1 MSTTGTSTDRPRI
14 GIYGGTFNPIHRGH
28 LKAAR
33 EVAVALDLER
43 IIFVPSA
50 QPPHKTHVEMDPIA
64 PAQDR
69 LRWVAA
75 AIASEPLFE
84 LNDLELERVGAS
96 YSIDTLRT
104 LVDELAPSRLVFILG
119 HDAFVEMGSWRE
131 PAAILALVDI
141 VVVSRPPV
149 TPGPIGQ
156 WLPEFARELVT
167 ITEDGSSA
175 ACDNSDTRIEVLAID
190 ALDVSASEI
199 RGKLGRGESIA
210 ELVPEPVHEAI
221 VSSGHYTRDMKVKD
235 MSVKD
240 MKVRDMKVTDT
251 MVKDERGSQVE
262 VDRETLRKKL
272 VAVVEAALE
281 RNADK
286 PVILDVHKL
295 TSYADCLVIMSGN
308 SGRQVRAIVDQV
320 VKALKANGDMPLGV
334 EGGEDA
340 TWMLIDSNDV
350 IVHVFDPD
358 TRELFDLEGLWGDAP
373 RIALDLPGLVSK
385 EPSLLAAPGIA

>member
-1 MSTTGTSTDRPRI
+1 
-14 GIYGGTFNPIHRGH
+14 
-28 LKAAR
+28 
-33 EVAVALDLER
+33 
-43 IIFVPSA
+43 
-50 QPPHKTHVEMDPIA
+50 
-64 PAQDR
+64 
-69 LRWVAA
+69 
-75 AIASEPLFE
+75 
-84 LNDLELERVGAS
+84 
-96 YSIDTLRT
+96 
-104 LVDELAPSRLVFILG
+104 
-119 HDAFVEMGSWRE
+119 
-131 PAAILALVDI
+131 
-141 VVVSRPPV
+141 
-149 TPGPIGQ
+149 
-156 WLPEFARELVT
+156 
-167 ITEDGSSA
+167 
-175 ACDNSDTRIEVLAID
+175 
-190 ALDVSASEI
+190 
-199 RGKLGRGESIA
+199 
-210 ELVPEPVHEAI
+210 
-221 VSSGHYTRDMKVKD
+221 
-235 MSVKD
+235 
-240 MKVRDMKVTDT
+240 MKVTDT

>member
-1 MSTTGTSTDRPRI
+1 MSATVTSTDRRRI

-33 EVAVALDLER
+33 EVADALDLER
-43 IIFVPSA
+43 VIFVPSA
-50 QPPHKTHVEMDPIA
+50 QPPHKIHAPLDPIA

-96 YSIDTLRT
+96 YSIDSLRT
-104 LVDELAPSRLVFILG
+104 LVDELAPARLVFILG

-141 VVVSRPPV
+141 VVISRPPV
-149 TPGPIGQ
+149 TPGPIRQ

-167 ITEDGSSA
+167 ISEDGSTA
-175 ACDNSDTRIEVLAID
+175 ACRNSDTRIEVLAID

-199 RGKLGRGESIA
+199 RSKLARGESIA
-210 ELVPEPVHEAI
+210 ELVPEPVCEAI
-221 VSSGHYTRDMKVKD
+221 LTSGHYTGHVNARDMNAI
-235 MSVKD
+235 
-240 MKVRDMKVTDT
+240 
-251 MVKDERGSQVE
+251 DERGSQVE
-262 VDRETLRKKL
+262 VVQDTLRKKL
-272 VAVVEAALE
+272 GAVVEAALE
-281 RNADK
+281 RKADK
-286 PVILDVHKL
+286 PVILDIHKL
-295 TSYADCLVIMSGN
+295 TSYADCLVIMSG
-308 SGRQVRAIVDQV
+308 SSRRQVRAIVDQV
-320 VKALKANGDMPLGV
+320 VKALKANGDIPLGV
-334 EGGEDA
+334 EGGEEA

-358 TRELFDLEGLWGDAP
+358 ARELFDLEGLWGDAP
-373 RIALDLPGLVSK
+373 RIALDLPGLLPE
-385 EPSLLAAPGIA
+385 EPGLLSAPGLA